1 MTSWRWWIATLL
13 LLANMINYLD
23 RQVLSLTWKDFI
35 APEFHWTDNDYG
47 TITACFS
54 ILYAVCLLFAGKL
67 VDRMG
72 TKKGFSWAIFLWST
86 GACLHAACS
95 FLTLKIVGLGSA
107 GELAGL
113 AEGSAISLAV
123 STTSVWLFVAA
134 RAVLAL
140 GEAGDFPASIKTL
153 AEYFP
158 RRDRPFATTILNL
171 GASIGAMISPV
182 IIPQIALFFKNKG
195 VGGGWEMA
203 FIIIGALGYIWLA
216 LWLLS
221 YDKPWK
227 NKHVNKAEL
236 DYIMSD
242 VEEKDKEEQKKE
254 GKQISIWKC
263 FKYRQTWSF
272 FFGKFFTDGVW
283 WFFLFWAPAYFADQF
298 GYVSTSGMGMSL
310 IMTLYAIVIVFSV
323 IAGKLPE
330 YFMNKGQDPFDA
342 KMKAM
347 FIVALLPVFALLAQP
362 LGKISPW
369 WPAII
374 IGFAAA
380 GHQVWSSN
388 IFSTVSDMF
397 PKSLTATVTG
407 IGGMAG
413 GIGAFIINKSSGAL
427 FTYSDKLGEAFRFM
441 GFTGKEGG
449 YFIMFCVCAVSYLL
463 AWTCMKILTP
473 KYDPIEL

>member
-1 MTSWRWWIATLL
+1 MKQTKALMTNWRWWIATLL

-23 RQVLSLTWKDFI
+23 RQVLSLTWRDFI
-35 APEFHWTDNDYG
+35 SPEFHWNDNDYG

-54 ILYAVCLLFAGKL
+54 IMYAICLLFAGKL

-72 TKKGFSWAIFLWST
+72 TKKGFSLSIFLWST
-86 GACLHAACS
+86 GACLHAACGW
-95 FLTLKIVGLGSA
+95 LTFRIVNAATAL
-107 GELAGL
+107 
-113 AEGSAISLAV
+113 SLAV

-134 RAVLAL
+134 RAILAL

-182 IIPQIALFFKNKG
+182 IIPQLALFFKNHG

-203 FIIIGALGYIWLA
+203 FIIMGALGYVWLG
-216 LWLLS
+216 LWLFS

-227 NKHVNKAEL
+227 SKHVNKAEL
-236 DYIMSD
+236 DYITSD
-242 VEEKDKEEQKKE
+242 VEEKKADSAQNHDE

-263 FKYRQTWSF
+263 FRYKQTWSF

-283 WFFLFWAPAYFADQF
+283 WFYLFWTPAYFADQF

-310 IMTLYAIVIVFSV
+310 IMTLYAIVIVISI

-330 YFMNKGQDPFDA
+330 YFINKGKEPFDA
-342 KMKAM
+342 KMLAM
-347 FIVALLPVFALLAQP
+347 FIVALFPVFALAAQP
-362 LGKISPW
+362 LGRISPW

-374 IGFAAA
+374 IGLAAA

-397 PKSLTATVTG
+397 PKSMTATVTG

-413 GIGAFIINKSSGAL
+413 GIGAFILNKGSGAL
-427 FTYSDKLGEAFRFM
+427 FTHLEQLGENFWFM
-441 GFTGKEGG
+441 GFSGKEGG
-449 YFIMFCVCAVSYLL
+449 YFIMFCVCALSYLI
-463 AWTCMKILTP
+463 AWGCMKLLTP
-473 KYDPIEL
+473 RYQPIEL

>member
-1 MTSWRWWIATLL
+1 MTNWRWWIATLL

-35 APEFHWTDNDYG
+35 APEFHWNDNDYG

-54 ILYAVCLLFAGKL
+54 IMYAVCLLFAGKA

-72 TKKGFSWAIFLWST
+72 TKRGFSWSILIWST
-86 GACLHAACS
+86 GACLHAAIS
-95 FLTLKIVGLGSA
+95 WITIK
-107 GELAGL
+107 LAASPIPL
-113 AEGSAISLAV
+113 AI

-134 RAVLAL
+134 RAILAL
-140 GEAGDFPASIKTL
+140 GESGDFPASIKTL

-158 RRDRPFATTILNL
+158 RKDRPFATTILNL

-182 IIPQIALFFKNKG
+182 IIPQIAKYFKDKG
-195 VGGGWEMA
+195 VGDGWEMA
-203 FIIIGALGYIWLA
+203 FIIIGALGYIWAA

-227 NKHVNKAEL
+227 SRHVNKEEL

-242 VEEKDKEEQKKE
+242 IDENDREAEQTE
-254 GKQISIWKC
+254 DKQISLFKC
-263 FKYRQTWSF
+263 FRYRQTWSF
-272 FFGKFFTDGVW
+272 FAGKFFTDGVW

-298 GYVSTSGMGMSL
+298 GYVSTSGMGMAL
-310 IMTLYAIVIVFSV
+310 IMTLYAIVIVLSI

-330 YFMNKGQDPFDA
+330 YFINKGDDPFDG

-347 FIVALLPVFALLAQP
+347 FIVALLPVLALLAQP
-362 LGKISPW
+362 MGKLSPW

-374 IGFAAA
+374 IGIAAA

-397 PKSLTATVTG
+397 PKSMTATVTG

-413 GIGAFIINKSSGAL
+413 GIGAFIINKCSGAL
-427 FTYSDKLGEAFRFM
+427 FTYADGMGEAFRFL
-441 GFTGKEGG
+441 GFSGKEGG
-449 YFIMFCVCAVSYLL
+449 YFIIFCVCAVAYLC
-463 AWTCMKILTP
+463 AWSCMKILTP
-473 KYDPIEL
+473 KYNPIKL